1 MQREASGAVAGNVM
15 GQLKQH
21 ASPKPGSGS
30 LGGFKVI
37 IIMHFHIIVTPHD
50 HEVFITI
57 LHSYCIIIACYFSN
71 NVSVI
76 TYYYNCHHIIITC

>member
-1 MQREASGAVAGNVM
+1 M

-21 ASPKPGSGS
+21 ASPKPGSWS
-30 LGGFKVI
+30 LGAFKVV

-71 NVSVI
+71 KSLLLRTI
-76 TYYYNCHHIIITC
+76 TTGMIEVVC

>member
-71 NVSVI
+71 KSLLLRTITTVI
-76 TYYYNCHHIIITC
+76 TSL